1 MRFIT
6 PRARSGSLQK
16 SSARERASSSATLR
30 RLPAS
35 SKPHL
40 ERAQALAGAVDG
52 GRLGV

>member
-6 PRARSGSLQK
+6 PRAFSGSLQK

-30 RLPAS
+30 RFEAS

-40 ERAQALAGAVDG
+40 ERAQALARAVDG
-52 GRLGV
+52 GGLGV